1 MGIFGLLVWD
11 EFAMLRIALTGGIG
25 SGKTTVSDYF
35 RKLGVP
41 VIDAD
46 ETSHEVTQAGA
57 PAVQQI
63 VDVLGDSVLDCD
75 GNLDRIALR
84 NIVFGDTESRKQLE
98 SILHPEIR
106 RRMND
111 AASRTQSPYCLFS
124 IPLLI
129 ETGQHAS
136 YDRILVVE
144 TSEDRR
150 RTWIQARSDL
160 TEIEITAILSA
171 QVSDEQRRRAADDL
185 LINDGG
191 IDDLHA
197 RIDRLHQRYLA
208 LARGQEQSNG

>member
-1 MGIFGLLVWD
+1 MVISGLLVWV

-46 ETSHEVTQAGA
+46 EASHEVTQAGE
-57 PAVQQI
+57 PVVQKI
-63 VDVLGDSVLDCD
+63 SDVFGDSVLDCD
-75 GNLDRIALR
+75 GNLNRTALR
-84 NIVFGDTESRKQLE
+84 NIVFGDPESRKLLE

-106 RRMND
+106 RRMNE

-136 YDRILVVE
+136 YDRILVIE
-144 TSEDRR
+144 ASEDRR

-160 TEIEITAILSA
+160 TESEITAILSA
-171 QVSDEQRRRAADDL
+171 QVSDKQRRRAADDL

-197 RIDRLHQRYLA
+197 RIDRLHQRYLT
-208 LARGQEQSNG
+208 LARGPEQSND